1 MNVSVLTSLI
11 APLAIAPL
19 LAFATA
25 PAALAGPADVALLQS
40 YVGNYV
46 GSGTMSG
53 NPPQKITCRLSLQPG
68 TEGKVTYNGRC
79 STGGASMSMT
89 GVFAFV
95 GNHFEAAM
103 SSTGGQTGTAV
114 GQRRGNGVAFTS
126 KAHENSTGHDRT
138 VTSTLTLAN
147 GAIKVDFSLLDG
159 QTGKTTSGSIP
170 FAKS

>member
-1 MNVSVLTSLI
+1 MNSSVIRNLV
-11 APLAIAPL
+11 APLALASL
-19 LAFATA
+19 LALAAT
-25 PAALAGPADVALLQS
+25 PAAHAAPADVAVLQS

-46 GSGTMSG
+46 GVGTMSG

-68 TEGKVTYNGRC
+68 TQGKVTYTGRC
-79 STGGASMSMT
+79 STGGANISMT

-103 SSTGGQTGTAV
+103 SSTGGQGGTAI
-114 GQRRGNGVAFTS
+114 GQRRGNGVSFTS

-147 GAIKVDFSLLDG
+147 GTIRVDFSLLDG
-159 QTGKTTSGSIP
+159 QTGKTTGGSIP